1 MYKDVWKK
9 FGAKV
14 FIVLCSILLVGGV
27 AIAAPRLRAADGK
40 ISLGNAQF
48 YTLDQVG
55 SAPTP
60 TSGSAIIYL
69 DRSDGDESF
78 EYKTNENGSAGDVIP
93 QTLKMKMSDGGVV
106 TLRYNTD
113 YICTQGELE
122 KTHGVSEGTADG

>member
-40 ISLGNAQF
+40 ISLG
-48 YTLDQVG
+48 

-78 EYKTNENGSAGDVIP
+78 EYKTNENGSAGNVIP

-113 YICTQGELE
+113 YICTQG
-122 KTHGVSEGTADG
+122 